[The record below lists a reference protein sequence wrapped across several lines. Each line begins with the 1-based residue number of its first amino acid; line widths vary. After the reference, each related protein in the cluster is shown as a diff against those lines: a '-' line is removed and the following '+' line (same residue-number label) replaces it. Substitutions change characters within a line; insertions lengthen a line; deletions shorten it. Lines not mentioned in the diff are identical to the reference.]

1 MNRIFVYRLLWLLG
15 FIALIV
21 LLRYPAATEEA
32 GNSFSLPLSGKVI
45 VLDPGHGGVD
55 GGAVGEDDSQEK
67 DIALS
72 TVKYLRDYLQE
83 AGALVYLTREG
94 DYDLAAEGTNGYSKR
109 KAEDI
114 RKRVQFVKDKNPDMF
129 ISVHLNAIP
138 QTKWSGAQ
146 TFYHPSVKKN
156 EHLAKFIQSEIRRN
170 LENTTRKAQ
179 SVDNIYILKHTD
191 QPSALV
197 EIGFLSNPHERDLL
211 KTDDYQQKMA
221 ASIYEGVLRYITEEK
236 YPEES

>member
-1 MNRIFVYRLLWLLG
+1 MNRKHVYRLLWLLG
-15 FIALIV
+15 LIVLIV
-21 LLRYPAATEEA
+21 LLRYPATTQETGEK
-32 GNSFSLPLSGKVI
+32 FSLPLSGKVV

-55 GGAVGEDDSQEK
+55 GGAVGKDDSLEK

-94 DYDLAAEGTNGYSKR
+94 DYDLAAEETKGLSKR
-109 KAEDI
+109 KSEDI
-114 RKRVQFVKDKNPDMF
+114 RKRVQFVKEKNPDLF
-129 ISVHLNAIP
+129 LSIHLNAIP
-138 QTKWSGAQ
+138 QTRWSGAQ
-146 TFYHPSVKKN
+146 TFYHPSVKKSA
-156 EHLAKFIQSEIRRN
+156 HLAKFIQSEIRRN
-170 LENTTRKAQ
+170 LDNTTRKAQ
-179 SVDNIYILKHTD
+179 AVDNIYVLKNTGK
-191 QPSALV
+191 PAALV

-221 ASIYEGVLRYITEEK
+221 ASIYEGILRYTTEEE